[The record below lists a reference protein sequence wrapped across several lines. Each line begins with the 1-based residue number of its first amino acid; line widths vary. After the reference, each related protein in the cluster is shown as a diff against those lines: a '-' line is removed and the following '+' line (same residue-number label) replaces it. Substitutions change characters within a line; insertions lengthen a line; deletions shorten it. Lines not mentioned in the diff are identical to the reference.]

1 MELEPRGPFLGAEH
15 WSAIQAAI
23 GRREPA
29 DTLASSFWRLGFASY
44 YDGLVVSAGPT
55 RETLLT
61 QAEQLWRQSVLLDA
75 GMTDSWLGLLL
86 IEQARKQQS
95 GDRYGDYSEVLA
107 HCPERLF
114 EEQRRYGL
122 TLHLDYPTLFSC
134 QLETQVPDDLRL
146 SHASGLMLA
155 GDDMAARRWV
165 ERCSESHPPTL
176 AGQASLALR
185 AREWEEALPW
195 CQRLALGDWPQLR
208 ADGLVGAGMALARLD
223 RPEEAELSLQQALVA
238 AVNQAGRLAAH
249 YGLALLYRE
258 REDAVRERAELELI
272 ACESPDFADVPHRL
286 ATLRAADP
294 LTVLRGLEES
304 LRGPSAEDPSIPDNQ
319 PLGGQS

>member
-1 MELEPRGPFLGAEH
+1 MELESHGPFLKAAH
-15 WSAIQAAI
+15 WSAVQAAAE
-23 GRREPA
+23 RREAA

-44 YDGLVVSAGPT
+44 YDGLVIPSGPA
-55 RETLLT
+55 RETLLA

-86 IEQARKQQS
+86 IERIRKQQA

-122 TLHLDYPTLFSC
+122 ALHLDYPTLFSC
-134 QLETQVPDDLRL
+134 QLEVKVPDDLRL
-146 SHASGLMLA
+146 AHASGLMLA
-155 GDDMAARRWV
+155 GDDLTARRWV
-165 ERCSESHPPTL
+165 DRCSESHPPTL
-176 AGQASLALR
+176 AGHASLSLR
-185 AREWEEALPW
+185 ARRWEEALPW
-195 CQRLALGDWPQLR
+195 CQRLALGEWPELR
-208 ADGLVGAGMALARLD
+208 ADGLVGAGMALARLE
-223 RPEEAELSLQQALVA
+223 RHEEAELSLQQALVA

-258 REDAVRERAELELI
+258 REDTVRERAELELI

-286 ATLRAADP
+286 SALRAADP
-294 LTVLRGLEES
+294 LVVLRGLEES
-304 LRGPSAEDPSIPDNQ
+304 LRAPAAEDPSIPDNQ
-319 PLGGQS
+319 SPGSLP